1 MMIFKKALPRRTF
14 LRGVGTTLA
23 LPLLDS
29 MVPAFAAATDPAA
42 KPALRLGYVYLP
54 VGRIMSKWTP
64 KTEGAGFEFTPTL
77 EPLAPFRDQLLV
89 VSGLNIKAADPRPG
103 EAGGNHARPCASY
116 LTGVHS
122 KPGGQLGI
130 SVDQV
135 VAKEFGKHTQLASLE
150 LGLDPPE
157 FAGGDD
163 GAYSGYYR
171 STVSWRS
178 ASTPL
183 PTEENPRKV
192 FERMFGDSDTADPA
206 DRLRRIQRQRSILDS
221 VTRRVARLMG
231 AIGPSDRLKF
241 NEYLDAVRDVE
252 RRIQIA
258 EQATAPS
265 EQQAS
270 GQDEGQ
276 DEGVMSRPAGVPA
289 TYAEHSK
296 LMFDLMLLAYQTDL
310 TRVIAFMMGWE
321 GSNRT
326 YREIGALDGHHSL
339 SHHKGHTEAIAMVEQ
354 IDVYQ
359 SKQVAY
365 FLEKMRATP
374 DGDGSLLDH
383 SIIICGSALGDG
395 NLHNHNDVPILV
407 VGSAA
412 GQIKGGR
419 HLRYQ
424 GLPLS
429 NLHLAT
435 LDFMGVPDTDYIDPK
450 QSDATGKLEGLTA

>member
-1 MMIFKKALPRRTF
+1 MIFRKALPRRTF
-14 LRGVGTTLA
+14 LRGAGTTLA

-29 MVPAFAAATDPAA
+29 MVPAFASPAEAAGA
-42 KPALRLGYVYLP
+42 ALRLGYIYLP

-64 KTEGAGFEFTPTL
+64 TTEGAGFELTPTL
-77 EPLAPFRDQLLV
+77 QPLAGFRDQLLV
-89 VSGLNIKAADPRPG
+89 LSGLNIKAADPRPG

-116 LTGVHS
+116 LTGVHP
-122 KPGGQLGI
+122 KPGGQLGV

-135 VAKEFGKHTQLASLE
+135 VAKHFGKHTQLASLE

-171 STVSWRS
+171 STVSWRG

-192 FERMFGDSDTADPA
+192 FERMFGDSETADPA
-206 DRLRRIQRQRSILDS
+206 ERLRRIQKQRSILDS

-231 AIGPSDRLKF
+231 AVPPSDRLKF
-241 NEYLDAVRDVE
+241 DEYLDAVRDVE

-258 EQATAPS
+258 EQTSAPS
-265 EQQAS
+265 EEPTSAQ
-270 GQDEGQ
+270 E
-276 DEGVMSRPAGVPA
+276 EGVMERPAGVPA
-289 TYAEHSK
+289 TFAEHAK
-296 LMFDLMLLAYQTDL
+296 IMFDLMLLAYQTDL

-339 SHHKGHTEAIAMVEQ
+339 SHHKGHTDAIAMVEQ
-354 IDVYQ
+354 IDLYQ

-383 SIIICGSALGDG
+383 SMLVCGSALGDG

-407 VGSAA
+407 AGTAA
-412 GQIKGGR
+412 GKLKGGR
-419 HLRYQ
+419 HIRYN

-435 LDFMGVPDTDYIDPK
+435 LDLMGVPDSEFLDPK
-450 QSDATGKLEGLTA
+450 ESDGTGKLEGLTA